1 MPASSA
7 VAVLLG
13 VKLGSADVTAC
24 DRLAAAV
31 AADVGDRE
39 LAALSSVDGEVDVD
53 AAIGVARALVGE
65 EEADE
70 LELSDDEEDDEED
83 DVEELSL
90 SLELR
95 FDHCV
100 HPRVS
105 YCTSVEERERAGDA
119 PSR

>member
-13 VKLGSADVTAC
+13 VELGSADVTAC
-24 DRLAAAV
+24 DRLAAV

-39 LAALSSVDGEVDVD
+39 LAALSSVDGEEDVD

-70 LELSDDEEDDEED
+70 LELSDDEED

-105 YCTSVEERERAGDA
+105 YCTSGEERERAGDA